1 MNILCV
7 SDLIDPLIYNS
18 NAHNNFPDV
27 DVILCAGDLPMDYID
42 FIVSVFNKPTYFI
55 FGNHDLKEF
64 HYYHG
69 KRDTITH
76 SNSNP
81 NNGIF
86 SSPTCEATNLEF
98 NHGAIYAGFKN
109 LILKDFVIKN
119 RRGKPTPLLI
129 TGISGSRKYNN
140 GLNQYTDFQMYL
152 HLFALLPRLFMNK
165 ILYGRYTDIFLT
177 HATPLNIH
185 DHKDPC
191 HVGFKPFNWFLKKF
205 KPRYMVHGH
214 IHLYDQREERVGD
227 YGNTTIV
234 NAYAHYV
241 LSIPTD
247 IYCKT
252 TELI

>member
-109 LILKDFVIKN
+109 LIPFFISSFESPSSIAT
-119 RRGKPTPLLI
+119 PTAPI
-129 TGISGSRKYNN
+129 TS
-140 GLNQYTDFQMYL
+140 
-152 HLFALLPRLFMNK
+152 K
-165 ILYGRYTDIFLT
+165 ILCFPKSLVLQSRISPMLVWI
-177 HATPLNIH
+177 LNFEPYESAFI
-185 DHKDPC
+185 
-191 HVGFKPFNWFLKKF
+191 
-205 KPRYMVHGH
+205 
-214 IHLYDQREERVGD
+214 
-227 YGNTTIV
+227 
-234 NAYAHYV
+234 
-241 LSIPTD
+241 S
-247 IYCKT
+247 
-252 TELI
+252 